1 MANIHLTRP
10 QFGQQT
16 AITNAAED
24 RIVLDFPTTDTTLGR
39 EGDALTFTFEDGAK
53 ISLDGFY
60 TDYTSEN
67 TPDFIVDGQVVSGKD
82 FFSALGQDDL
92 MPAAGPTVATRN
104 SHYAEHADSSLDSG
118 IDHLGGLDLR
128 MQTAS
133 VSQDTLATA
142 SQLGRDDGGQG
153 PDVPGTGGGGGGGG
167 GAVSGYH
174 ARLVVSSD
182 AGQSMVFQAIDENG
196 NLVTDASQLSLAFAG
211 GSSAYFNTPIIDPV
225 TGLVTITLTAAGQ
238 AALAAGE
245 KFDSVLEVTVDG
257 KTYNME
263 LLGND
268 SPSYDSAQ
276 REAETDLGGPLKG
289 EWYDSHGAIVY
300 EEKITLGGEDYS
312 SATVENTTASG
323 NAYGAYNTDITFA
336 HDAAGK
342 IDVSATAENGNAYGT
357 YAYAN
362 GGNVTTT
369 IDAGTKGN
377 VNLNAS
383 ADGGAGMALITG
395 GGKDG
400 SGNFYEATANVH
412 GKDINFTAESDE
424 KTAAGIWGGGKSTVN
439 VQAEGNVNFSSSV
452 TGGTVDYMAAAVY
465 TKDQA
470 TVNISGQNV
479 SGETNAYAGGGADG
493 TVTSAV
499 FRTTAGTAINI
510 DTASDGK
517 FSATSYQETSPY
529 DSPYTGVSW
538 SGGRAAG
545 FTSLGLAASG
555 NLNQAGQ
562 GGTSAINI
570 NAGDVDISATV
581 DAASSK
587 GTAAAIYAGYGGN
600 VKINTS
606 DKGSELNITADAP
619 SWGISI
625 FSTNYGTT
633 TINAGAGDDVIN
645 LNASAHNGAA
655 AIGLGSQAGGQNIIN
670 GGDGNDTLNIN
681 ATFTGTQT
689 LSTDYMSGTPAGAF
703 GMNAAWGGAVNKVSN
718 IENVNI
724 TANASGSDTGWA
736 YGMYAHED
744 WHGAVKNI
752 IENTDSPI
760 TVVITA
766 KAGTAGEAYAM
777 YGVQNASNTIQGGS
791 KAGDAHGDSITL
803 TGDIGGSYNTA
814 NTIITGSGDD
824 HIEINGNLR
833 NGTNTFNMGDGNDI
847 FTLNGNIAGGNNKIL
862 MGAGDGRVNI
872 HGDVTGGSTSISLGT
887 GDDVVTID
895 GHVQGNL
902 TITGGDGYDLLV
914 LKADSY
920 ADFIAKYD
928 TWLQNNLSSIDVE
941 GIHVSV
947 NGLSAADQADLHA
960 YLNSGHFNGYD
971 VTYSDS
977 TVPFSAAMG
986 DDLPDGYREAGLSG
1000 HGDHD
1005 GGSGNSGGDA
1015 STLSQDA
1022 HSDSVSDDMSTL
1034 AAQHQIHSEFGG

>member
-1 MANIHLTRP
+1 MANFHLTRP

-16 AITNAAED
+16 TIANTSED
-24 RIVLDFPTTDTTLGR
+24 RIVLDFPATESTVGR
-39 EGDALTFTFEDGAK
+39 EGNALTFTFEDGAK
-53 ISLDGFY
+53 ITLDGFY

-67 TPDFIVDGQVVSGKD
+67 TPEFIVDGQMVSGKD

-92 MPAAGPTVATRN
+92 MPAAGPTTATRN
-104 SHYAEHADSSLDSG
+104 AHYTEHADSSLDSG
-118 IDHLGGLDLR
+118 IDHLGGLDWS

-133 VSQDTLATA
+133 VVQDTLAMD
-142 SQLGRDDGGQG
+142 SQLVRDDGGQG
-153 PDVPGTGGGGGGGG
+153 PDAPGTGGGG
-167 GAVSGYH
+167 VTPSDYH
-174 ARLVVSSD
+174 TRLVVGNDTS
-182 AGQSMVFQAIDENG
+182 QSMVFQAIDENG

-211 GSSAYFNTPIIDPV
+211 GSSAYFNAPVVDPV

-245 KFDSVLEVTVDG
+245 KFDSVLEVTVGG
-257 KTYNME
+257 KTYKME

-268 SPSYDSAQ
+268 SSSYDSAQ

-289 EWYDSHGAIVY
+289 EWYDSHGKNVNG
-300 EEKITLGGEDYS
+300 EKITLGGEDYN
-312 SATVENTTASG
+312 SAVVENTTASG
-323 NAYGAYNTDITFA
+323 NAYGALNTDITFA

-342 IDVSATAENGNAYGT
+342 IDISSKAENGNAYGT
-357 YAYAN
+357 SAYGRP
-362 GGNVTTT
+362 GGGTIT
-369 IDAGTKGN
+369 IDAGTKGD
-377 VNLNAS
+377 VNMGAS
-383 ADGGAGMALITG
+383 ADGGSSMALITG
-395 GGKDG
+395 GDTDG
-400 SGNFYEATANVH
+400 SGNFYQATANVH
-412 GKDINFTAESDE
+412 GKDITFTAGSNER
-424 KTAAGIWGGGKSTVN
+424 TAAGIWGGGKSTVN
-439 VQAEGNVNFSSSV
+439 VQAEGDVNFSSSV
-452 TGGTVDYMAAAVY
+452 TGGTVNYMATSVY

-470 TVNISGQNV
+470 VVNISGQNV
-479 SGETNAYAGGGADG
+479 SGETNAYKGGGADG
-493 TVTSAV
+493 TVMSSV

-517 FSATSYQETSPY
+517 FSATAYQETSPY

-538 SGGRAAG
+538 TGGRAAG

-562 GGTSAINI
+562 GGKSAINI
-570 NAGDVDISATV
+570 NTGDVDISATV
-581 DAASSK
+581 DAASPK
-587 GTAAAIYAGYGGN
+587 GTAAAIYAGYGGD

-606 DKGSELNITADAP
+606 GTNNELNITADAP
-619 SWGISI
+619 SWGVSI

-633 TINAGAGDDVIN
+633 TINTGAGDDIIN

-655 AIGLGSQAGGQNIIN
+655 AIGLAAQASGQTIIN

-681 ATFTGTQT
+681 AIFTGTHT
-689 LSTDYMSGTPAGAF
+689 LSTDYMGGTPAGAF
-703 GMNAAWGGAVNKVSN
+703 GMNAAWGGAFNKISN

-724 TANASGSDTGWA
+724 TADASGSATGWA

-752 IENTDSPI
+752 IESTDSPI

-766 KAGTAGEAYAM
+766 KAGTAGQAYAM
-777 YGVQNASNTIQGGS
+777 YGVQNASNIIQGGS

-814 NTIITGSGDD
+814 NTINTGSGDD

-833 NGTNTFNMGDGNDI
+833 DGKNTFNMGDGNDI
-847 FTLNGNIAGGNNKIL
+847 FTLNGNIAGGTNKIV
-862 MGAGDGRVNI
+862 MGTGDSHVNI
-872 HGDVTGGSTSISLGT
+872 HGDVTGGSTSISLGA
-887 GDDVVTID
+887 GNDVVTLD

-902 TITGGDGYDLLV
+902 SITGGDGYDLLV

-947 NGLSAADQADLHA
+947 NGLSATDQADLHA
-960 YLNSGHFNGYD
+960 YLNNGHFNGYD

-977 TVPFSAAMG
+977 TVPFSAAMA
-986 DDLPDGYREAGLSG
+986 DDLPDGYREAGLSH

-1005 GGSGNSGGDA
+1005 GGSGHSGGDA